1 MGSCPTVF
9 EPGDDG
15 CANANEEPPSVE
27 KEAATVESAAPTRS
41 DRTSIEIISFR
52 NFRENVETVFSERFL
67 LCRKWAA
74 HKPLFWLYTIHYLAP
89 IDFLIVISLTPL
101 PGFAVAF

>member
-1 MGSCPTVF
+1 MF